1 MQGITQPLSSIRGR
15 KILVAG
21 DLMLDMFVY
30 GDVSRISPEGPI
42 PVLKIEA
49 EKSMLGGAGNVIT
62 NLHALGVVPV
72 PFAVTGDDAQSVLV
86 RKILQDMNV
95 SIDGIATDS
104 SRPTTIKTRFVCK
117 NQQLLRT
124 DVEKTHA
131 LSDALETALKSKIEA
146 SLKDVDAVII
156 SDYGKGFLT
165 KSMAQFII
173 QESSKKNIPV
183 LVDPK
188 GDDYTLYQG
197 ADIVTPNRKE
207 LGEAAHTSAPKSDAD
222 VIAAAVKL
230 IYAHAIKT
238 IVATRSEDG
247 LSVISAHKDPVHIKA
262 NARAVFDVSGA
273 GDTVIATLAACLSS
287 GMDIESAAGIANI
300 AGGIAVSKPGT
311 APVTFDELLQGLSA
325 GDFYSASEKIMYS
338 HRAAQEKVASWKAM
352 GLKVGLTNGC
362 FDILHAGHV
371 NYINEARGHCDKL
384 IVALNHDASVKIL
397 KGPSRPVNDQNAR
410 AVVLS
415 GLGAVDMVAFF
426 GAERAGDDNTPCALI
441 EQVKPDIYFKG
452 GDYKVEQLPE
462 AKIVHAYGGDVLI
475 MAMHEGFSTTSIIER
490 SRKTGQG

>member
-1 MQGITQPLSSIRGR
+1 MQDKSLFLSSLRGK

-21 DLMLDMFVY
+21 DLMLDKFIY

-42 PVLKIEA
+42 PVLKIES

-62 NLHALGVVPV
+62 NLHALGALPV
-72 PFAVTGDDAQSVLV
+72 PFAVTGDDVEAGMVH
-86 RKILQDMNV
+86 KILQDLGMPD
-95 SIDGIATDS
+95 DGIIPDS

-124 DVEKTHA
+124 DVEKTHM
-131 LSDALETALKSKIEA
+131 LDSVLESAMKKRIEA
-146 SLKDVDAVII
+146 SLKDVRAVVL
-156 SDYGKGFLT
+156 SDYGKGFFT

-173 QESSKKNIPV
+173 QEAGKRNIPV

-188 GDDYTLYQG
+188 GDDYSAYQG

-207 LGEAAHTSAPKSDAD
+207 LGEAAHVNVPKSDQD
-222 VIAAAVKL
+222 IVAAATK
-230 IYAHAIKT
+230 IIQSHGIKV

-247 LSVISAHKDPVHIKA
+247 LSLVRGDKEPVHIKA
-262 NARAVFDVSGA
+262 KAHAVFDVSGA
-273 GDTVIATLAACLSS
+273 GDTVIATLAAC
-287 GMDIESAAGIANI
+287 IAAGLMIEDAAVIANI

-311 APVTFDELLQGLSA
+311 APVSFEELDQALSA
-325 GDFYSASEKIMYS
+325 GGFNSASGKIVYS
-338 HRAAQEKVASWKAM
+338 HKAAQEKVAAWKAM

-384 IVALNHDASVKIL
+384 IVALNQDASVKIL
-397 KGPSRPVNDQNAR
+397 KGPSRPVNNQNAR

-415 GLGAVDMVAFF
+415 GLGAVDMVTFF
-426 GAERAGDDNTPCALI
+426 GAQSAGEDNTPCTLI

-452 GDYKVEQLPE
+452 GDYKIEQLPE
-462 AKIVHAYGGDVLI
+462 AKIVHAYGGEVLI
-475 MAMHEGFSTTSIIER
+475 MAMHEGFSTTAIIER
-490 SRKTGQG
+490 SRKSGQG